1 MVGNESAVM
10 IGDYYTYTGYQIDVT
25 LTCPRWLSIYF
36 NYLQVLA
43 LFAEMYS
50 LRFVYEE
57 NYIADGV
64 DVPSL
69 DKCF

>member
-10 IGDYYTYTGYQIDVT
+10 IGARYTEYQIDIT
-25 LTCPRWLSIYF
+25 LTCPRWPLIYF

-50 LRFVYEE
+50 LRFVCEE
-57 NYIADGV
+57 NYIADRV
-64 DVPSL
+64 NARSL
-69 DKCF
+69 DRSF